1 MTAYLSML
9 FHYLSNTSLIQLIN
23 LIPSYHHTIL
33 RLFNLF
39 YCMYW
44 NVCFC
49 DFAAAT
55 LPVSCARGA
64 KVGADGKRAVGD
76 VVEAYV
82 PNVGGAGFA
91 QGWLQAKVVKV
102 FVNGKLVFFSTSK
115 KESTIL

>member
-1 MTAYLSML
+1 M
-9 FHYLSNTSLIQLIN
+9 F
-23 LIPSYHHTIL
+23 
-33 RLFNLF
+33 FF
-39 YCMYW
+39 E
-44 NVCFC
+44 
-49 DFAAAT
+49 AAT

-102 FVNGKLVFFSTSK
+102 FVNGTLVFFFNTHQK
-115 KESTIL
+115 KNPRFKKKCIFKQNVFCLLFLTRWCGRIGRGGWTYLRRE